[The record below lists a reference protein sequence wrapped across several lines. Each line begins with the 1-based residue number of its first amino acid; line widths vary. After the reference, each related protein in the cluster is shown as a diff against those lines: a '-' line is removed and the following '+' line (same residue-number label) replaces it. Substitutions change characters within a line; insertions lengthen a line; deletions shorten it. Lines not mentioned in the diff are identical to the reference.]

1 MASIR
6 RTLSPVPRPGTL
18 LGGEACS
25 VASPLSKSSSSPLN
39 PNYPQSPLDHLLYR
53 VQAFVL
59 GIFSQRSSR
68 SLERTK
74 VKGQI
79 WRKALFHFFACFIVG
94 VFVGVT
100 PFVST
105 NLSLN
110 HISNHQAFSF
120 EVLPSVEKIQV
131 EDHISRNLTEVSHK
145 LAIPDNGTLH
155 SNGTSVGSFVN
166 VTQLH
171 KKGSSNE
178 VFHKLLI
185 VVTPTYTRPFQAY
198 YLNRLAY
205 TLKLVHSPLLWI
217 VVEMS
222 SQSVETAEILRRTGV
237 VYRHLVCTKNLT
249 EIKDKRVHQRNVALS
264 HIETHRLDGIVYFA
278 DDANIYSTELF
289 EQMRQIRRFGTWT
302 VAKLMENKS
311 QYVLEGPICNGTRV
325 IGWHTSDPRRRFRR
339 FHAEMSGF
347 AFNSTILWDPT
358 RWHQPTLEPIRQ
370 VDTVKNG
377 FQVSAFIEQIVQ
389 DESEMEGLPQICS
402 KIMVWHLRI
411 DSSYSYPQDWVMKNN
426 LDAIAPLA

>member
-18 LGGEACS
+18 LSGEACS
-25 VASPLSKSSSSPLN
+25 VASPLSKSSSSPFN

-79 WRKALFHFFACFIVG
+79 WRKALFHFFSCFIVG
-94 VFVGVT
+94 IFVGVT

-110 HISNHQAFSF
+110 HISNHQTFSF
-120 EVLPSVEKIQV
+120 EVLPSVEKIQA
-131 EDHISRNLTEVSHK
+131 EDHVSRNLTDISHK
-145 LAIPDNGTLH
+145 LAIHDNGTLH
-155 SNGTSVGSFVN
+155 SNGTSIEAFVN

-178 VFHKLLI
+178 FFHKLLI

-205 TLKLVHSPLLWI
+205 TLKLVRSPLLWI

-289 EQMRQIRRFGTWT
+289 EQMRQIRYFDVIIKFFHDASILSNMSLFYLLSFFSFFLNVSGRLCLI
-302 VAKLMENKS
+302 KL
-311 QYVLEGPICNGTRV
+311 LEMI
-325 IGWHTSDPRRRFRR
+325 
-339 FHAEMSGF
+339 
-347 AFNSTILWDPT
+347 
-358 RWHQPTLEPIRQ
+358 
-370 VDTVKNG
+370 
-377 FQVSAFIEQIVQ
+377 
-389 DESEMEGLPQICS
+389 
-402 KIMVWHLRI
+402 
-411 DSSYSYPQDWVMKNN
+411 
-426 LDAIAPLA
+426 